1 MFDLSMSYLSDLVG
15 FGSIDL
21 VGTIAKYLDTLSSY
35 TKPTP

>member
-21 VGTIAKYLDTLSSY
+21 VGTFAKYLNTLSAY
-35 TKPTP
+35 TPTPL